1 MQQWHTGCN
10 TINHNLRQVIF
21 QNLIKL
27 QVTSFFDIL
36 YLEAD
41 HQTVMLRKDEL
52 SYCILLI

>member
-10 TINHNLRQVIF
+10 TINHNLREVIF

-27 QVTSFFDIL
+27 PVTSFFFDIL
-36 YLEAD
+36 HLETD

-52 SYCILLI
+52 S